1 MRVIEHPTNEK
12 LPKLR
17 EQYSF
22 RRIRRASNRL
32 KSSTTA
38 TTTTSEISS
47 IPATT
52 ATAVHAATNHDDN
65 VDEPS
70 PTAASLPQPITLSDG
85 LCRQY
90 PKQPAVSKVL
100 DECAA
105 ATARRCR
112 PESTAP
118 AAAAELLRVLYDG

>member
-1 MRVIEHPTNEK
+1 MRIIEHPTNEK

-17 EQYSF
+17 EQYSS

-32 KSSTTA
+32 KSST

-52 ATAVHAATNHDDN
+52 ATAVHVATSHDDD

-70 PTAASLPQPITLSDG
+70 LTAASLPQPIAFSNG

-90 PKQPAVSKVL
+90 PKQPAVSEVL

-105 ATARRCR
+105 ATARRRR
-112 PESTAP
+112 PESTA
-118 AAAAELLRVLYDG
+118 ASAAAELLRVLYDG